1 MHLLKNNIIYFICS
15 ILSFGVATTYASVI
29 VESRDEQRQNPSQTL
44 LRIRIFNDS
53 QDTLKNIELHYF
65 LSRKNRQIILDKY
78 HPQNLPTEIVTAD
91 SKISIL
97 KISIPQLS
105 PGIFPDSGGM
115 ALGLHFSDWSDFGKN
130 SDFSVPKSG
139 DFRITDKIAV
149 YAGEQF
155 LSGFLPGTLPHAIPI
170 SLKSGSEVSIG
181 PGERVHF
188 AWREVDNAAS
198 YRLNILSASDS
209 AIVKQTITDKNQVD
223 TELEAGEYLWNV
235 EASEYGSSSTFW
247 DGNLIQTDTPNRLT
261 VFADT
266 TYLISKM
273 LNIPPLSARKD
284 TRLLDLKWGEMALA
298 REWDKPH
305 LSHEHYDEEEH
316 SRCWAVSAQM
326 LNSYYGGNLTQ
337 DEIKLKFK
345 GYPGVSVFSDS
356 IRAKLLGAFLHY
368 YQGGMFAE
376 SFENILDWV
385 LGGNA
390 TLHRT
395 DKAPSD
401 REIMEWINRGIPLYV
416 WTHGHVMIIDAYR
429 YSLFKRLDV
438 RLLNTDNDG
447 TVEWRSLRSAG
458 IEGFIVAEVSGTVR
472 NSDERIHTDSD
483 GDGLM
488 DFDEI
493 ERFGTN
499 PDNPDSDG
507 DGINDK
513 TEIFS
518 YTIREILPDSN
529 ETVWKNGLTLMKY
542 ADIDEDGLRAEM
554 DFDSDGGGVSDG
566 SEDKNQNGILES
578 GETNVY
584 DADDDESSSAEA
596 VNVPGNTTLYAL
608 GTIAVNDGVKC
619 HAGKKFRC
627 DIASESGDSAYAV
640 NIGRSTEVRRI
651 ESKGGIFLRDY
662 AMVTG
667 NIKIYSLPEKNWTLT
682 TQNNVKFNR
691 AFFSTLKFLWPYHV
705 TELSPMPSAGDSVV
719 DVAYGESRTLK
730 NGDRM
735 KTLRVHSGGTLF
747 IAPGEMYAEN
757 IQLESG
763 SKVQFISP
771 GQKTVLHLN
780 GSVIW
785 RARNQNEDIEQVA
798 KGFMLVQHGNET
810 MIVEGMWAGTI
821 FAPNANLILG
831 QSNKKL
837 YGRFLGRNITVHQ
850 YATVHSTSF
859 NPEIATEFVWRR
871 R

>member
-1 MHLLKNNIIYFICS
+1 MGLLKNNKIHFICC
-15 ILSFGVATTYASVI
+15 ILLFSAATTYANVI
-29 VESRDEQRQNPSQTL
+29 VESRDEQWQNPSQTL
-44 LRIRIFNDS
+44 LRIRIFNDA

-65 LSRKNRQIILDKY
+65 LSKKNSQIILDKY
-78 HPQNLPTEIVTAD
+78 HPQNLTTELVNAD
-91 SKISIL
+91 SRISIL

-105 PGIFPDSGGM
+105 PGIFPDSGGL
-115 ALGLHFSDWSDFGKN
+115 ALGLHFSNWSDFKKD
-130 SDFSVPKSG
+130 SDFSAPKSG
-139 DFRITDKIAV
+139 DFHITEKIAV
-149 YAGEQF
+149 YAGKQF
-155 LSGFLPGTLPHAIPI
+155 LCGLLLGKLPNANPI
-170 SLKSGSEVSIG
+170 SLRSGSEISIG

-198 YRLNILSASDS
+198 YRLNVLSASDS
-209 AIVKQTITDKNQVD
+209 AIVLQTVTEKNRVD
-223 TELEAGEYLWNV
+223 ARLEAGEYLWNV
-235 EASEYGSSSTFW
+235 EASEYGSESSFW
-247 DGNLIQTDTPNRLT
+247 DGNLIRTDTPYKLI

-266 TYLISKM
+266 TYLMSKF
-273 LNIPPLSARKD
+273 LNVLPLSARKD

-305 LSHEHYDEEEH
+305 LDHEHYDEEEH
-316 SRCWAVSAQM
+316 SRCWSVSAQM
-326 LNSYYGGNLTQ
+326 LNRYYGGNLTQ

-345 GYPGVSVFSDS
+345 GFPGVSVFSDS
-356 IRAKLLGAFLHY
+356 IRAKLLGAFLHN

-395 DKAPSD
+395 DEAPSD
-401 REIMEWINRGIPLYV
+401 KEIMKWINLGIPLYV
-416 WTHGHVMIIDAYR
+416 WDTSHVMIIDAYR
-429 YSLFKRLDV
+429 YSLSKRLDV

-458 IEGFIVAEVSGTVR
+458 IEGFIAAEVSENVR
-472 NSDERIHTDSD
+472 NSDGRIHTDSD

-507 DGINDK
+507 DGIDDK

-529 ETVWKNGLTLMKY
+529 KTVWKNGLTLMKY
-542 ADIDEDGLRAEM
+542 ADIDGDGLRAET

-578 GETNVY
+578 GETDVY
-584 DADDDESSSAEA
+584 NADDDESSSAEP

-608 GTIAVNDGVKC
+608 GKVAVNDGVKC

-627 DIASESGDSAYAV
+627 DIASESNDSTYAV
-640 NIGRSTEVRRI
+640 NIGRSAEVRQI

-662 AMVTG
+662 ASVTG
-667 NIKIYSLPEKNWTLT
+667 NIKIYSLPEKNWALT
-682 TQNNVKFNR
+682 TQNNVKFSR
-691 AFFSTLKFLWPYHV
+691 AFFSTLKSLWPYRV
-705 TELSPMPSAGDSVV
+705 AKLSPMPSASDSVAE
-719 DVAYGESRTLK
+719 VAYGESRTLK
-730 NGDRM
+730 NGDRI

-763 SKVQFISP
+763 SRVQFINP
-771 GQKTVLHLN
+771 GQSTVLHLN

-785 RARNQNEDIEQVA
+785 RAHNQNEDLEQVA
-798 KGFMLVQHGNET
+798 KGFMLVQYGNET
-810 MIVEGMWAGTI
+810 MTVEGMWAGTI
-821 FAPNANLILG
+821 FAPNADLILG

-837 YGRFLGRNITVHQ
+837 YGRFLGRNISVHQ
-850 YATVHSTSF
+850 YATVYSISF
-859 NPEIATEFVWRR
+859 NPETTTEFAWREK
-871 R
+871 